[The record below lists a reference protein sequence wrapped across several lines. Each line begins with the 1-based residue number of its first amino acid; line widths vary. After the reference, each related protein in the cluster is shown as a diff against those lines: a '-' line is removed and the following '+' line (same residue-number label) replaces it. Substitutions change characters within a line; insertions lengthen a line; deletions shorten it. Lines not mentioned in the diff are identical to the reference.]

1 MRSMKSGVWQSCN
14 LGRQAST
21 RKERFCSSVQL
32 DGDVSAGTL
41 SAGART
47 SQSHC
52 TLFWQLRYKEAL
64 IEGDS
69 RSGTPEHPVS
79 LNRIQPGAFTSS
91 YQPSFRSHAMRS
103 MKSGVWQSCNL
114 TAASQS
120 STCEGNTRRLQDAK
134 HDLKLGLT
142 RGSKRDVGCWL
153 HSLMLQLRGLL
164 TFFADDIP
172 TSPLLCGALL
182 KPCTKCSSTLQRSQM
197 HLQPRSA
204 VCRIWG
210 SKRPHTKTAFA
221 QGWNLMGAH

>member
-1 MRSMKSGVWQSCN
+1 MAAW
-14 LGRQAST
+14 
-21 RKERFCSSVQL
+21 KELEHVILLRPRPNRTKVQ
-32 DGDVSAGTL
+32 G
-41 SAGART
+41 
-47 SQSHC
+47 
-52 TLFWQLRYKEAL
+52 
-64 IEGDS
+64 I
-69 RSGTPEHPVS
+69 
-79 LNRIQPGAFTSS
+79 
-91 YQPSFRSHAMRS
+91 RSHGENKASVHMD
-103 MKSGVWQSCNL
+103 

-182 KPCTKCSSTLQRSQM
+182 KSCTKCPSTLQRSQM

-204 VCRIWG
+204 FCGIWG